1 VTPVFQP
8 LSLADQR
15 LVDDFLRRY
24 PPEISELTFTNL
36 FIWRNYY
43 QYRVAVVAG
52 FLTLLAQQ
60 PGKAPF
66 FLPPVGEGD
75 LRTWG
80 ATVFQYL
87 KEQGHQPRLSRVPA
101 SLVEPLAALSGV
113 EVLFDRDNSD
123 YLYRIENLIQLSG
136 NRYHSQKNHVNRFKK
151 NPHWEYLPLT
161 PELVAECLNLQ
172 EAWCRLRQCDESP
185 SLHNEEQA
193 ILEAFQH
200 IDSLSYRGCVIRMG
214 GRVEA
219 FTLGELL
226 NPHTVVIHLEKANP
240 EIQGLYALINQQ
252 FLEKEWGAVPFVN
265 REQDLGE
272 PGLRKAKES
281 YHPESLV
288 EKFTLITPA

>member
-1 VTPVFQP
+1 MKPAFQP
-8 LSLADQR
+8 LTLTSQK
-15 LVDDFLRRY
+15 LVDDFLHRY

-36 FIWRNYY
+36 FIWRNFY
-43 QYRVAVVAG
+43 QFQVAVLEG
-52 FLTLLAQQ
+52 FLTLLAHL

-66 FLPPVGEGD
+66 FLPPVGRGD
-75 LRTWG
+75 IRAWG
-80 ATVFQYL
+80 TAVFHFL
-87 KEQGHQPRLSRVPA
+87 KDQGHQPRLSRIPA
-101 SLVEPLAALSGV
+101 ALVESLAGLPGV

-123 YLYRIENLIQLSG
+123 YLYRTENLIQLSG

-151 NPHWEYLPLT
+151 NPHWDYQPLT
-161 PELVAECLNLQ
+161 PSLVTECLNLQ

-185 SLHNEEQA
+185 SLQNEEQA
-193 ILEAFQH
+193 ILEAFKH
-200 IDSLSYRGCVIRMG
+200 IDALPYRGCVIRIG
-214 GRVEA
+214 GKVEA

-226 NPHTVVIHLEKANP
+226 NPDTVVIHLEKANP

-252 FLEKEWGAVPFVN
+252 FLEKEWSGVPLVN

-288 EKFTLITPA
+288 EKFTLFVPA